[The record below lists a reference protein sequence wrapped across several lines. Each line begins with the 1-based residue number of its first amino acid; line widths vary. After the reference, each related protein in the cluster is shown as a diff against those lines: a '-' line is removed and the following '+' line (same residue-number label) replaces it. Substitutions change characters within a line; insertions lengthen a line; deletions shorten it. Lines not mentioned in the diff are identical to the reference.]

1 MPFLTFNPIG
11 MKKLLLF
18 LIAINLLSGFTALAQ
33 STDVAQGINFQAV
46 ARDEAGQIIS
56 NQPVSLKIALVS
68 KNGPA
73 AEYYSETHQ
82 VITDQNGLFQIV
94 IGEGK
99 EASGK
104 LADVP
109 WAKDQIWMNVSMESK
124 AGKNYALVSSAKL
137 LSVPYAMHAATAG
150 QIVNEDTA
158 IDLPVEKNQSIYWTT
173 GGNTNT
179 SPAIH
184 FLGTRDN
191 KDLIIKTNNITRMN
205 IMADGRIRTFSV
217 CPNNGDGDPESYAIV
232 AKGCKQGVFIKVNGS
247 RSSAT
252 NFVTFADDDGIHGA
266 IEGETAGELAG
277 SWDFISQNAL
287 FVLKGIALAAEVIA
301 DGIEAAGQA
310 ASGLAAGAAAGSTAS
325 AVAKGIEAAALAAEA
340 INWNAQKFAE
350 VGVSYSSGSADYAE
364 WLTRKKGERD
374 LHPGEIVG
382 VKAGQISLATTEVDH
397 FMVISTRPII
407 LGNAPQPENRQ
418 HFEKVAFMGQVPV
431 RIAGAASIGDYILP
445 SGNNDGFGIAVHPN
459 DMKLGDYSRIVGVAW
474 EAAKDAPMN
483 LVKVAVGINSNDL
496 TRKVEEL
503 NQKVDQIM
511 AYLDGKTTLNPDG
524 TLMATTPAAKPQTTL
539 TKQLSD
545 EEFDQLIDQHSGY
558 LTQLYADIKK
568 ELIKQGYDPS
578 NSPMLLEL
586 FDNPIPTIKK
596 VRRDPRYLT
605 QWAFI
610 DQKFKSTK

>member
-1 MPFLTFNPIG
+1 

-18 LIAINLLSGFTALAQ
+18 LIAINLLCGFTAFAQ

-46 ARDEAGQIIS
+46 ARDEVGQIIS

-68 KNGPA
+68 KNGSA

-82 VITDQNGLFQIV
+82 VITDQNGLFQII

-99 EASGK
+99 EANGK

-109 WAKDQIWMNVSMESK
+109 WAKDQIWLNVSMDAK
-124 AGKNYALVSSAKL
+124 ANKNFALVSSAKL

-150 QIVNEDTA
+150 QIVNEDAA
-158 IDLPVEKNQSIYWTT
+158 IDLPFEKNQSIYWTT
-173 GGNTNT
+173 GGNSNT

-191 KDLIIKTNNITRMN
+191 KDLVIKTNNTTRMN

-247 RSSAT
+247 RSNAT

-266 IEGETAGELAG
+266 IEGETASELAD
-277 SWDFISQNAL
+277 SWAFKSQNAI
-287 FVLKGIALAAEVIA
+287 FVLKGIALLAEAIA
-301 DGIEAAGQA
+301 DGIEAGGQA
-310 ASGLAAGAAAGSTAS
+310 ASGLAAGAAAGSSAS
-325 AVAKGIEAAALAAEA
+325 AIAKTTEQLALAAEA

-364 WLTRKKGERD
+364 WLARKKGERD
-374 LHPGEIVG
+374 MHPGEIVG

-445 SGNNDGFGIAVHPN
+445 SGNNDGVGIAVHPT

-474 EAAKDAPMN
+474 EAAKEAPMN

-496 TRKVEEL
+496 TRKVDEL

-524 TLMATTPAAKPQTTL
+524 TLMATTPTAKPQTTL

-545 EEFDQLIDQHSGY
+545 EEFDQLIDQHSDY
-558 LTQLYADIKK
+558 LTQLYANTKK
-568 ELIKQGYDPS
+568 TLIKQGYDPS
-578 NSPMLLEL
+578 NSPMLVEL
-586 FDNPIPTIKK
+586 LDNPIPTIKK
-596 VRRDPRYLT
+596 VRRDPNYLT

>member
-1 MPFLTFNPIG
+1 

-18 LIAINLLSGFTALAQ
+18 LIAINLLCGFTALAQ

-68 KNGPA
+68 KNGSA

-82 VITDQNGLFQIV
+82 VITDQNGLFQII

-124 AGKNYALVSSAKL
+124 SGKNYALVSSAKL

-158 IDLPVEKNQSIYWTT
+158 IDLPLEKNQSIYWTT

-191 KDLIIKTNNITRMN
+191 KDLIIKTNNTTRMN

-232 AKGCKQGVFIKVNGS
+232 AKGCKQGVFIKVNGQ
-247 RSSAT
+247 RSNAT

-266 IEGETAGELAG
+266 IEGETSGELAS
-277 SWDFISQNAL
+277 SWDFISQNAI
-287 FVLKGIALAAEVIA
+287 FVLKGIALAAEAIA
-301 DGIEAAGQA
+301 DGVEAAGQA

-325 AVAKGIEAAALAAEA
+325 AVAKTTEALALAAEA

-364 WLTRKKGERD
+364 WLVRKKGERD
-374 LHPGEIVG
+374 MHPGEIVG
-382 VKAGQISLATTEVDH
+382 VKAGQISLATTEAEH

-431 RIAGAASIGDYILP
+431 RIAGAVSIGDYILP
-445 SGNNDGFGIAVHPN
+445 SGNNDGFGIAVHPT

-496 TRKVEEL
+496 TRKVDEL

-545 EEFDQLIDQHSGY
+545 EEFDQLIDQHSNY
-558 LTQLYADIKK
+558 LTQLYADTKK
-568 ELIKQGYDPS
+568 ELIKQGYDLS
-578 NSPMLLEL
+578 SSPMMAEIL
-586 FDNPIPTIKK
+586 DNPIPTIKK
-596 VRRDPRYLT
+596 LRRDPSYLT